1 MKNSIERKDTYSLM
15 NIASNKKN
23 SLIGNKKMPLIEQN
37 DYNIKKKNTISFNK
51 HPSHRSFFVNLLKQR
66 NLLKKNLKKEITK
79 ERVIELLS
87 KDYSSRTNIENKEI
101 EIYLSTKFDF
111 FKKIKEE
118 NGLSKLD
125 KVISICHLKEYI
137 NDDIIINYEEKE
149 SKIFILLKGNLGIY
163 KPKFI
168 EKTLALGDF
177 LDLLNLIENK
187 ENNYSKYMRIKEKNK
202 ENAINISFYEK
213 MNNGEAIMNQNFDF
227 YLEDYEKIGN
237 YSEGKVF
244 GLNINE
250 NNNKISD
257 VAIKSDKKSIL
268 LFFDIED
275 YKKISKRYEGKKY
288 KKEIDKFRNDY
299 PFFKY
304 FSDDKIIDIFRI
316 CSTET
321 IYKDEYLYKQN
332 DKADKIFFI
341 IKGKFN
347 MYSSISFN
355 WLNDY
360 LDYIKDSKTNLI
372 YHLIKTM
379 PKNKDECIDLV
390 EELKKKVIK
399 SPMIKENI
407 SNIEKINEKINENN
421 IYGVKNE
428 EENINGAQKLF
439 KINIKNIKNGD
450 MVGLEDSIEIKN
462 RYCSVKCISN
472 VGEVKYISIYDL
484 MKIIKIYNN
493 ENNYM
498 NNHLLEFISKIKLML
513 YQQIIKI
520 AQNLEN
526 KLTVDFDNKYNDLI
540 QPNKEKKSLNEKNL
554 SIAAIKVKGFRYD
567 IKEVFDSNIPIFPN
581 YKKSNSENFFL
592 KNQLLLKNLLG
603 SPKKKNRSIFKYKQQ
618 NSNPIIFY
626 NNYNTINIENNNNK
640 DFSNIY
646 RNDIYII
653 DKCNTYIPRKKMDIS
668 LSTNFS
674 NNIHNINNNQNNFF
688 NHSKSKKGRMKL
700 RLSSNKIIKNQTIKN
715 YLNSFEN
722 IKETKDN
729 NNIIQLFHNYNYN
742 KDKKINNFIID
753 NSSLLSKNNKESRNN
768 RNINYCNSLFEENKN
783 YHSVKNIK
791 NEKKFNKECIETI
804 LSEKFGKINK
814 KYYLGNQF
822 KNKLDK
828 EKKKFNLIHYKEYF
842 NKL

>member
-15 NIASNKKN
+15 NIVSNKKN

-51 HPSHRSFFVNLLKQR
+51 NPSHRSFFVNLLKQR

-341 IKGKFN
+341 IKG
-347 MYSSISFN
+347 
-355 WLNDY
+355 
-360 LDYIKDSKTNLI
+360 
-372 YHLIKTM
+372 
-379 PKNKDECIDLV
+379 
-390 EELKKKVIK
+390 
-399 SPMIKENI
+399 
-407 SNIEKINEKINENN
+407 
-421 IYGVKNE
+421 
-428 EENINGAQKLF
+428 
-439 KINIKNIKNGD
+439 
-450 MVGLEDSIEIKN
+450 
-462 RYCSVKCISN
+462 
-472 VGEVKYISIYDL
+472 
-484 MKIIKIYNN
+484 
-493 ENNYM
+493 
-498 NNHLLEFISKIKLML
+498 
-513 YQQIIKI
+513 
-520 AQNLEN
+520 
-526 KLTVDFDNKYNDLI
+526 
-540 QPNKEKKSLNEKNL
+540 
-554 SIAAIKVKGFRYD
+554 
-567 IKEVFDSNIPIFPN
+567 
-581 YKKSNSENFFL
+581 
-592 KNQLLLKNLLG
+592 
-603 SPKKKNRSIFKYKQQ
+603 
-618 NSNPIIFY
+618 
-626 NNYNTINIENNNNK
+626 
-640 DFSNIY
+640 
-646 RNDIYII
+646 
-653 DKCNTYIPRKKMDIS
+653 
-668 LSTNFS
+668 
-674 NNIHNINNNQNNFF
+674 
-688 NHSKSKKGRMKL
+688 
-700 RLSSNKIIKNQTIKN
+700 
-715 YLNSFEN
+715 
-722 IKETKDN
+722 
-729 NNIIQLFHNYNYN
+729 
-742 KDKKINNFIID
+742 
-753 NSSLLSKNNKESRNN
+753 
-768 RNINYCNSLFEENKN
+768 
-783 YHSVKNIK
+783 
-791 NEKKFNKECIETI
+791 
-804 LSEKFGKINK
+804 
-814 KYYLGNQF
+814 
-822 KNKLDK
+822 
-828 EKKKFNLIHYKEYF
+828 
-842 NKL
+842 